1 MDIETKILDLL
12 KKEREGITISEIA
25 DKLGVHRHTITKYIY
40 RLEGR
45 EIIKIRKIGIA
56 KLCYLNNKSSAKKG
70 TSSSMAFVLISI
82 AILLAMVWYMNL
94 TGYFLYEEIITPIN
108 ISGNFSLSDIKKADG
123 KFAEIYFENSTSF
136 ISDFLVKNGT
146 YNLVLEANA
155 NSLLQLKIL
164 CNNTEIYN
172 SQLTGK
178 IEVPVNL
185 TDGMH
190 RFTFTFTDLFNRTE
204 VNETDNSDGKDSGAG
219 KITGF
224 FAHEISSD
232 SKEEVES
239 GTPETEQKEAEA
251 ETDEE
256 QESEEPEQI
265 VGEDEEG
272 EILEEQDNLEDV
284 NETEESSNEPLEEID
299 ETEEYIET
307 NTEEESLNETESS
320 KDNQTEDDLNNGDNQ
335 SINETNK
342 EGFFDDANETN
353 QSDILDKNQTG
364 ETEETNLTIPT
375 NETNLTIPLNKTN
388 ITQPTNETNLTKL
401 VNQTNLT
408 IPTNETN
415 LTILKIDFI
424 GLIPIIEEEIPV
436 NETNLTAPETIT
448 INYSKLKHKKII
460 MKPLEKA
467 LAKQINWLISQPVEW
482 EQKAEIFNPINQ
494 TETLYFLLPIPEDAF
509 NISVYK
515 NNTLIST
522 NKTINITIETN
533 QTAELLIKFY
543 TSPVEIEIIELD
555 LEVNLFDLLPPEAQA
570 INIYEG
576 KRKIASYRN
585 LLEATLKLPTSEKQI
600 FVYHNS
606 SLHYYNISVELPLE
620 GNYTLPENFISTYKN
635 NTLKFTIPKL
645 SGVNLTL
652 KPKIIK
658 KQLKAEIGKPVKW
671 NLKIGN
677 TLIEYKTPAPEK
689 IELPINT
696 GKRIIISS
704 NSSVHYYNITA
715 FSDLPELDYKPKLYR
730 IVNETRI
737 EVTDN
742 PIYNVNY
749 SDTNNN
755 SLYDEIRWIVPKL
768 SNDTY
773 EIELII
779 LNVQSYPTVGGNWTV
794 KFNTTGTANL
804 TITAVNG
811 TTWTNYSE
819 SDYDL
824 KFLEIKC
831 GNQTLD
837 YEWINESVFVENYTC
852 NQTGYEISKVLTTGK
867 HQLRF
872 TFGTIIKY
880 AYNEVYNNT
889 PTTITLTESLP
900 DGIYEWWINCTAN
913 STSNISEVRII
924 TIDTTKPL
932 INFTDPTTQTGNYS
946 QNYIEANVTASDDN
960 LANVTIYLYN
970 STSLLYNFTNST
982 GFFYNFTNLD
992 DGTYYL
998 NATVND
1004 KAGNTNKTETR
1015 TILLDTKAPIMNYES
1030 PTPGNNTWISGIET
1044 INVSAS
1050 DTPSGIDT
1058 ILIFVD
1064 GSEVKSCNSSPCEYI
1079 WNTTTYSSGSN
1090 HTFNATANDT
1100 LGNTNYLPVRTVTVD
1115 SEKPITTISPN
1126 GTDWTAYITFTLN
1139 CYDETS
1145 NCNKS
1150 QYKIINST
1158 ETCNETNLIDGTSGT
1173 VTCGDGEVCL
1183 KKVCFRSIDN
1193 NNNIEEIKTSAV
1205 FKIDRTTYNNTPTT
1219 ITLTESLPDG
1229 IYEWWI
1235 NCTANSTSN
1244 ISEVRTLKIDSN
1256 APNTTATAVD
1266 DTGSNYN
1273 FNTWT
1278 NSTYV
1283 NVTLNCTGN
1292 CSTITYCT
1300 DTDNTCTPNLTY
1312 STPVQISTEGISYIR
1327 YRSNDTQGY
1336 LEEIKSQTIKIDT
1349 TLPTPNPATINS
1361 ISALSNTSIKINAT
1375 EASDSGVGGVQYY
1388 FNETT
1393 GNGNDSGWQSSN
1405 IYTDSGLSVNTQYCY
1420 NVQYRDAVNNTGNK
1434 SEDSCKYTLAN
1445 IPTNLQA
1452 TEINPTQIVLEW
1464 NANGNPAGTYYNLYR
1479 GTSSIYESTSTTY
1492 TDSGLS
1498 CNAQYTYKVR
1508 AKNGDNVYT
1517 NFTSNLTAWTKPE
1530 DPILNSTTHTSGQWS
1545 SNNLINV
1552 TATTPT
1558 AGCADHYHY
1567 KWNTNPLDTVTGTD
1581 TQWNGS
1587 EMQLN
1592 ATSDGNW
1599 YLHAIAHNPNHDAN
1613 PDGTQHLGPFKID
1626 TTPPTTTASA
1636 VDDTGASYTFGTWTS
1651 STYVNVTLSCSDS
1664 GSGCDTI
1671 LYCTDTDNT
1680 CTPNLT
1686 YSTPVQIST
1695 EGISYIRYRSNDTA
1709 GNLETTK
1716 TQTIKIDTIPPTVTI
1731 QSPENITYGVT
1742 SVDLNYTVSDSSSGV
1757 DSCWYSLDGGNN
1769 TTLENCTN
1777 TTLWNLTEGYHLV
1790 IVYANDSVGN
1800 IGESS
1805 ANFTVSTLDLYLTKT
1820 FNPDLLVAYEIE
1832 QVNTTTKLKINHS
1845 YTDVLS
1851 FNLTDEIPWDFSL
1864 NNNSITVKL
1873 KKYSPYS
1880 ETDVTNNVTVTIND
1894 LPGENNTKIEIN
1906 CSNTSSCFGN
1916 YLQENDTIILNYL
1929 MNSSEL
1935 GAKENR
1941 TTYTFGNITDI
1952 NSKSKNR
1959 TINTTISV
1967 AEVVLRGYKDLWV
1980 DLSNP
1985 QNITA
1990 RIVVKAIGGTLGN
2003 ITLVDYLPEGATIYN
2018 RKVYWFNGSYNEL
2031 TEGDDF
2037 NITIKNVTLPGGYA
2051 GTSYQYNFTATGV
2064 TWLGYLQD
2072 NESLII
2078 NYTFIVFGGGHWDL
2092 PAIISGYDPTYK
2104 KNIKT
2109 EMYADANVPSFDV
2122 TIEILTKKVLQGE
2135 IVKTLLR
2142 IVNVGGPRAKVDVFS
2157 NYAIKD
2163 LEGEI
2168 ITEKSETMAVVEQK
2182 EKLLE
2187 LEIPEKTKPGKY
2199 VFECY
2204 VTYTGREAL
2213 STETFEVI
2221 GKQVPSFWQQYG
2233 IYFAILILV
2242 VLNLIVLFKKR

>member
-335 SINETNK
+335 SINETN
-342 EGFFDDANETN
+342 
-353 QSDILDKNQTG
+353 
-364 ETEETNLTIPT
+364 
-375 NETNLTIPLNKTN
+375 TNLTIPLNKTN

-482 EQKAEIFNPINQ
+482 EQKAEIFNPTNQ

-837 YEWINESVFVENYTC
+837 YEWINESVFIENYTC

-872 TFGTIIKY
+872 TFGTHQ
-880 AYNEVYNNT
+880 
-889 PTTITLTESLP
+889 P
-900 DGIYEWWINCTAN
+900 
-913 STSNISEVRII
+913 
-924 TIDTTKPL
+924 
-932 INFTDPTTQTGNYS
+932 Q
-946 QNYIEANVTASDDN
+946 
-960 LANVTIYLYN
+960 
-970 STSLLYNFTNST
+970 LL
-982 GFFYNFTNLD
+982 
-992 DGTYYL
+992 
-998 NATVND
+998 
-1004 KAGNTNKTETR
+1004 
-1015 TILLDTKAPIMNYES
+1015 
-1030 PTPGNNTWISGIET
+1030 
-1044 INVSAS
+1044 
-1050 DTPSGIDT
+1050 
-1058 ILIFVD
+1058 
-1064 GSEVKSCNSSPCEYI
+1064 
-1079 WNTTTYSSGSN
+1079 
-1090 HTFNATANDT
+1090 
-1100 LGNTNYLPVRTVTVD
+1100 
-1115 SEKPITTISPN
+1115 
-1126 GTDWTAYITFTLN
+1126 
-1139 CYDETS
+1139 
-1145 NCNKS
+1145 
-1150 QYKIINST
+1150 
-1158 ETCNETNLIDGTSGT
+1158 
-1173 VTCGDGEVCL
+1173 
-1183 KKVCFRSIDN
+1183 
-1193 NNNIEEIKTSAV
+1193 
-1205 FKIDRTTYNNTPTT
+1205 
-1219 ITLTESLPDG
+1219 
-1229 IYEWWI
+1229 
-1235 NCTANSTSN
+1235 
-1244 ISEVRTLKIDSN
+1244 
-1256 APNTTATAVD
+1256 
-1266 DTGSNYN
+1266 
-1273 FNTWT
+1273 
-1278 NSTYV
+1278 
-1283 NVTLNCTGN
+1283 
-1292 CSTITYCT
+1292 
-1300 DTDNTCTPNLTY
+1300 
-1312 STPVQISTEGISYIR
+1312 
-1327 YRSNDTQGY
+1327 
-1336 LEEIKSQTIKIDT
+1336 
-1349 TLPTPNPATINS
+1349 
-1361 ISALSNTSIKINAT
+1361 
-1375 EASDSGVGGVQYY
+1375 
-1388 FNETT
+1388 
-1393 GNGNDSGWQSSN
+1393 
-1405 IYTDSGLSVNTQYCY
+1405 
-1420 NVQYRDAVNNTGNK
+1420 
-1434 SEDSCKYTLAN
+1434 
-1445 IPTNLQA
+1445 
-1452 TEINPTQIVLEW
+1452 
-1464 NANGNPAGTYYNLYR
+1464 
-1479 GTSSIYESTSTTY
+1479 
-1492 TDSGLS
+1492 
-1498 CNAQYTYKVR
+1498 
-1508 AKNGDNVYT
+1508 
-1517 NFTSNLTAWTKPE
+1517 
-1530 DPILNSTTHTSGQWS
+1530 
-1545 SNNLINV
+1545 
-1552 TATTPT
+1552 
-1558 AGCADHYHY
+1558 
-1567 KWNTNPLDTVTGTD
+1567 
-1581 TQWNGS
+1581 
-1587 EMQLN
+1587 
-1592 ATSDGNW
+1592 
-1599 YLHAIAHNPNHDAN
+1599 
-1613 PDGTQHLGPFKID
+1613 
-1626 TTPPTTTASA
+1626 
-1636 VDDTGASYTFGTWTS
+1636 
-1651 STYVNVTLSCSDS
+1651 
-1664 GSGCDTI
+1664 
-1671 LYCTDTDNT
+1671 
-1680 CTPNLT
+1680 
-1686 YSTPVQIST
+1686 
-1695 EGISYIRYRSNDTA
+1695 
-1709 GNLETTK
+1709 
-1716 TQTIKIDTIPPTVTI
+1716 
-1731 QSPENITYGVT
+1731 
-1742 SVDLNYTVSDSSSGV
+1742 
-1757 DSCWYSLDGGNN
+1757 
-1769 TTLENCTN
+1769 
-1777 TTLWNLTEGYHLV
+1777 
-1790 IVYANDSVGN
+1790 
-1800 IGESS
+1800 
-1805 ANFTVSTLDLYLTKT
+1805 
-1820 FNPDLLVAYEIE
+1820 
-1832 QVNTTTKLKINHS
+1832 
-1845 YTDVLS
+1845 
-1851 FNLTDEIPWDFSL
+1851 
-1864 NNNSITVKL
+1864 
-1873 KKYSPYS
+1873 
-1880 ETDVTNNVTVTIND
+1880 
-1894 LPGENNTKIEIN
+1894 
-1906 CSNTSSCFGN
+1906 
-1916 YLQENDTIILNYL
+1916 
-1929 MNSSEL
+1929 
-1935 GAKENR
+1935 
-1941 TTYTFGNITDI
+1941 
-1952 NSKSKNR
+1952 
-1959 TINTTISV
+1959 
-1967 AEVVLRGYKDLWV
+1967 
-1980 DLSNP
+1980 
-1985 QNITA
+1985 
-1990 RIVVKAIGGTLGN
+1990 
-2003 ITLVDYLPEGATIYN
+2003 
-2018 RKVYWFNGSYNEL
+2018 
-2031 TEGDDF
+2031 
-2037 NITIKNVTLPGGYA
+2037 
-2051 GTSYQYNFTATGV
+2051 
-2064 TWLGYLQD
+2064 
-2072 NESLII
+2072 
-2078 NYTFIVFGGGHWDL
+2078 
-2092 PAIISGYDPTYK
+2092 
-2104 KNIKT
+2104 
-2109 EMYADANVPSFDV
+2109 
-2122 TIEILTKKVLQGE
+2122 
-2135 IVKTLLR
+2135 
-2142 IVNVGGPRAKVDVFS
+2142 
-2157 NYAIKD
+2157 
-2163 LEGEI
+2163 
-2168 ITEKSETMAVVEQK
+2168 
-2182 EKLLE
+2182 
-2187 LEIPEKTKPGKY
+2187 
-2199 VFECY
+2199 
-2204 VTYTGREAL
+2204 
-2213 STETFEVI
+2213 
-2221 GKQVPSFWQQYG
+2221 
-2233 IYFAILILV
+2233 
-2242 VLNLIVLFKKR
+2242 